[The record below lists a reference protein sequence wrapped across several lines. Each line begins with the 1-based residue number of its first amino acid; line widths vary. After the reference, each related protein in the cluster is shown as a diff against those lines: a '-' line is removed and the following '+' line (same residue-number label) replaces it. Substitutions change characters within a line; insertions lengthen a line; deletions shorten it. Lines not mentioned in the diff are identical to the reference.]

1 MRRQAEISRLDGLAA
16 GERGLTSSEAADR
29 CARYGTN
36 DIVEEPEGG
45 TRELIRETAKDPM
58 IWFVVGTGALM
69 ALLGNAG
76 EALVLFGAVF
86 PLAFMDAFLHRRT
99 QASTAG
105 LKSRLAARATVIRDG
120 AAQDIQAIEVVPGD
134 LAVAAAGEPFPADGL
149 LIGGDELQAD
159 ESVLTGEAF
168 PVAKKALSA
177 LPFGREPVVEGIHWG
192 FAGTRLLTGK
202 ARLRIVYTGG
212 ETLYGEIVRSAVGGK
227 RARTPLQAAI
237 GNLVR
242 ILLAAAAV
250 FCLILVWV
258 RLRQGF
264 DALDALLSAA
274 TLAVAA
280 IPEEFPVAFTF
291 FLGAGVYR
299 LAKRQALVRRAVAVE
314 NIGRVTSIC
323 CDKTG
328 TLTEGRV
335 RLAHALPAASASR
348 ADLIETA
355 VLASRRES
363 NDPLDAALLD
373 EAPEQ
378 ITAREPVAVFPF
390 TEDRRRETAILRDRP
405 GVLIAATKGAPETIL
420 AVCQLAPTERATWEA
435 RIADLAASA
444 HKVIGCAR
452 RELIEAQWPGGEP
465 DRGFVF
471 VGLLGC
477 EDPVRAGVREAVRLS
492 REAGIRV
499 IIVTGDHP
507 TTAVAV
513 AREVGI
519 GGETPVVIEAD
530 RLEERLRGEIG
541 PAALRGVDVVARAI
555 PAQKLSLV
563 KALQSEGEIVAV
575 TGDGV
580 NDVPALQ
587 AADVGIA
594 MGERGT
600 RSAREVA
607 AIVLLDD
614 NFRTIVNAVMEGRQL
629 FRNLKLSFAYL
640 LMMHVPLVISAAL
653 IPLAGYPLL
662 YLPVHIVWLELII
675 HPTALLVFQ
684 DLPAG
689 RFVARSEG
697 KRFFSAQEWTVIAFV
712 GAVVT
717 AVIVLGYDRSLG
729 VGRDVEHARAM
740 ALVALVVAS
749 ATMTAGLSRLR
760 QWTARIIVLATVASA
775 LVLVQMPALAGLLH
789 VTPLHFD
796 DWLVAATG
804 GVLAG
809 ALSYM
814 IHSPF
819 RHRPAGLLFG
829 G

>member
-1 MRRQAEISRLDGLAA
+1 MRRQAELSRLDGLAA
-16 GERGLTSSEAADR
+16 AERGLTSSEAAER
-29 CARYGTN
+29 RARYGTN
-36 DIVEEPEGG
+36 DIIEEPAGG
-45 TRELIRETAKDPM
+45 TGELIRETAKDPM
-58 IWFVVGTGALM
+58 IWFVVGAGVLM
-69 ALLGNAG
+69 GLLGNAA
-76 EALVLFGAVF
+76 EAVVLFGAVF

-105 LKSRLAARATVIRDG
+105 LKSRLAARATVFRDG
-120 AAQDIQAIEVVPGD
+120 AARAIRANEVVPGD
-134 LAVAAAGEPFPADGL
+134 LAVVAAGEPFPADGL
-149 LIGGDELQAD
+149 LIGGDELQVD
-159 ESVLTGEAF
+159 ESILTGEAF

-177 LPFGREPVVEGIHWG
+177 LPASREAVIEGAHWG

-202 ARLRIVYTGG
+202 ARLRIIYTGG
-212 ETLYGEIVRSAVGGK
+212 ETLYGEIVRSAVGDK
-227 RARTPLQAAI
+227 RARTPLQEAI
-237 GNLVR
+237 RNLVR

-250 FCLILVWV
+250 FCVILVWV

-264 DALDALLSAA
+264 GVLDALLSAA
-274 TLAVAA
+274 TLGVAA
-280 IPEEFPVAFTF
+280 IPEEFPVALTF

-335 RLAHALPAASASR
+335 RLAHTLPAASVSR

-378 ITAREPVAVFPF
+378 ITPRAPVAVFPF

-405 GVLIAATKGAPETIL
+405 GVLLAATKGAPETIL
-420 AVCQLAPTERATWEA
+420 AACQLAPTERKTWEA

-452 RELIEAQWPGGEP
+452 RELSEAEWPGGEP
-465 DRGFVF
+465 DHGFVF
-471 VGLLGC
+471 AGLLAC
-477 EDPVRAGVREAVRLS
+477 EDPVRIGVPEAVRLS

-519 GGETPVVIEAD
+519 GGDAPVVVEAD
-530 RLEERLRGEIG
+530 KLEERLSGEE
-541 PAALRGVDVVARAI
+541 ASAVLRNVDVVARAI
-555 PAQKLSLV
+555 PAQKLWLV
-563 KALQSEGEIVAV
+563 KALQAKGEIVAV

-614 NFRTIVNAVMEGRQL
+614 NLRTIVNAVMEGRQL

-640 LMMHVPLVISAAL
+640 LMIHVPLVVSAAL
-653 IPLAGYPLL
+653 IPIAGYPLL

-675 HPTALLVFQ
+675 HPTALLVFL

-689 RFVARSEG
+689 RFVTRSEG
-697 KRFFSAQEWTVIAFV
+697 KRFFSAREWMVIALV
-712 GAVVT
+712 GAIVT
-717 AVIVLGYDRSLG
+717 AVVVLGYERSLG
-729 VGRDVEHARAM
+729 VGRNVEHARAM

-760 QWTARIIVLATVASA
+760 QWTARIVVLATLASA
-775 LVLVQMPALAGLLH
+775 LVLIQMPALAALLH

-796 DWLVAATG
+796 DWLIAASG

-814 IHSPF
+814 IHYPF
-819 RHRPAGLLFG
+819 RHRTAAQ
-829 G
+829 